1 MIEAMALGAEM
12 LDTAQKQT
20 IAAQIMQAEAEYLRM
35 QSWTTINSL
44 PFGSTSAGY
53 LSSYADFNPQLNN
66 SSLSLTGLASVAGTA
81 FTFSRTVN
89 ANPHPNLRSI
99 TMTVSWT
106 SITGKPHS
114 RSSNIYIGKF
124 GLSVSYQKP

>member
-1 MIEAMALGAEM
+1 M
-12 LDTAQKQT
+12 LDTAQEQT

-44 PFGSTSAGY
+44 ASTSANY
-53 LSSYADFNPQLNN
+53 LSNYADFNPQLNN
-66 SSLSLTGLASVAGTA
+66 SNLSPTGLASVADTT

-89 ANPHPNLRSI
+89 ANPHPNLRWI

-106 SITGKPHS
+106 SITGKSHS
-114 RSSNIYIGKF
+114 RSSNLYIGRF
-124 GLSVSYQKP
+124 GLSVSYQNL